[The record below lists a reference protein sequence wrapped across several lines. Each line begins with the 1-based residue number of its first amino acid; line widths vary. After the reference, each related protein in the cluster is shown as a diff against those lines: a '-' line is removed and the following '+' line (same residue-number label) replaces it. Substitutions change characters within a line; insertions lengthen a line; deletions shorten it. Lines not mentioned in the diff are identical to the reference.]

1 MKNKVVQG
9 GGVSITWF
17 LCNGTLTL
25 TEFSEG
31 QSPYSDYQVK
41 HRNDF

>member
-1 MKNKVVQG
+1 MQG

-17 LCNGTLTL
+17 LRNGTLTL

-31 QSPYSDYQVK
+31 QSSYSNYQVK
-41 HRNDF
+41 HRNNF